1 MKKRKKKLTCIYLS
15 SENRMKQSF
24 NQGLKTEKTL
34 TQLKLILQT
43 QKDSNFIREP
53 SSWKVHN
60 PSTPAVTTLKLQ

>member
-1 MKKRKKKLTCIYLS
+1 
-15 SENRMKQSF
+15 MKQSF

-34 TQLKLILQT
+34 TQLKWILQT